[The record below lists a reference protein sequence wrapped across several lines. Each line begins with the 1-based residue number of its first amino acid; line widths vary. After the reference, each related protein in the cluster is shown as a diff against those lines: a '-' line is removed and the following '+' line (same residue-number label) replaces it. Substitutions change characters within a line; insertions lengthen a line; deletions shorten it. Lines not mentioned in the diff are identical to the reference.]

1 MSAMPCRSSGPRDSC
16 ELHPP
21 FITFFSHLMSAATAE
36 QPVSSNIAL
45 VSQAPKLRIVIVGH
59 VDHGKS
65 TLIGRLFHDT
75 NSLPEGKVEQIRKAS
90 EAEGMEFEF
99 AFLLDALLE
108 EQAQNITIDTT
119 QLPFRTAS
127 REYVII
133 DAPGHKEFLKNM
145 VTGAA
150 SADAAILLIDANEGI
165 QEQSKRHA
173 YLLSL
178 LGIRQIV
185 VAVNKMDLVGHRQ
198 ERFEKVKLDYTEFL
212 KQLDIEP
219 LHFIPISAKLG
230 LNITAS
236 SPELGWYTGPS
247 ILDALESMRISA
259 AAEGLPLRF
268 LIQDIY
274 RFDERRILAGR
285 IETGRLNVGDEICFW
300 PDGKRSRIKS
310 IEEWNAPVP
319 PVTAGVGE
327 SVAITLEEQIFVER
341 GQIGSHVDV
350 GPAEGREIHASLF
363 WLQNDPLPLNVPFTL
378 KLGTQSVEARLV
390 EIIHVL
396 DSSTLE
402 QLPGSHGIIH
412 KNEVARVRI
421 RTRKP
426 VAFDR
431 HDRINETSRF
441 VVVTGK
447 RIGGGGIIREAEY
460 PHEAAPIT
468 SDNIT
473 WTISPVS
480 PEARAEHFG
489 HQGAVIWLTGLSGS
503 GKSTLAVG
511 LDQQLHQRGLAS
523 FILDGDNLRH
533 GLCSNLGFSPED
545 RSENIRRAGET
556 ARLMAEAGLVVICS
570 LISPYRADRHRV
582 REICA
587 RDGVP
592 FAEVF
597 INAPLEICEERDPRG
612 LYKKARAGEIKDF
625 TGISSPYEPP
635 EAPEL
640 DLRTAE
646 RSLQSSLTELFD
658 FVIDITRIPEPRI
671 DSELTGG
678 SGI

>member
-1 MSAMPCRSSGPRDSC
+1 MATSLLPSSDLR
-16 ELHPP
+16 PP
-21 FITFFSHLMSAATAE
+21 T
-36 QPVSSNIAL
+36 
-45 VSQAPKLRIVIVGH
+45 SQKLRIVIVGH

-119 QLPFRTAS
+119 QLPFRTDK

-185 VAVNKMDLVGHRQ
+185 VAVNKMDLVNHSR
-198 ERFEKVKLDYTEFL
+198 ERFEKVRADYTEFL
-212 KQLDIEP
+212 AKLDIQP
-219 LHFIPISAKLG
+219 LQFLPISAKLG
-230 LNITAS
+230 LNITKN
-236 SPELGWYTGPS
+236 SPELAWHEGPA
-247 ILDALESMRISA
+247 ILEALDMLELSA
-259 AAEGLPLRF
+259 PPEGLPLRF
-268 LIQDIY
+268 VLQDIY

-285 IETGRLNVGDEICFW
+285 IETGSLRVGEEIMFW
-300 PDGKRSRIKS
+300 PDGKKSRIKS
-310 IEEWNAPVP
+310 IEDWNAKEP
-319 PVTAGVGE
+319 PTSAAVGE

-341 GQIGSHVDV
+341 GQIGSQPGH

-363 WLQNDPLPLNVPFTL
+363 WLQAEPLALNVPFTL

-390 EIIHVL
+390 EITRVL

-402 QLPGSHGIIH
+402 PLAGSPGLIH
-412 KNEVARVRI
+412 KNEVADVRI
-421 RTRKP
+421 RARKP
-426 VAFDR
+426 MAFDR
-431 HDRINETSRF
+431 HDRINETGRF
-441 VVVTGK
+441 VIVTGK
-447 RIGGGGIIREAEY
+447 RIGGGGIVREAEY
-460 PHEAAPIT
+460 LGDKTIT
-468 SDNIT
+468 SDHIT
-473 WTISPVS
+473 WTVSPVTR
-480 PEARAEHFG
+480 EARADHLG
-489 HQGAVIWLTGLSGS
+489 HRGAVVWLTGLSGS
-503 GKSTLAVG
+503 GKSTLATG
-511 LDQQLHQRGLAS
+511 LEYQLHRRGIAS

-533 GLCSNLGFSPED
+533 GLCSNLGFSSED

-556 ARLMAEAGLVVICS
+556 AKLMAEAGLVVICS
-570 LISPYRADRHRV
+570 LISPFRADRKRV
-582 REICA
+582 REICH

-592 FAEVF
+592 FAEVY
-597 INAPLEICEERDPRG
+597 INAPIEACEARDPRG
-612 LYKKARAGEIKDF
+612 LYKKARAGEIKEF
-625 TGISSPYEPP
+625 TGISSPYEEP
-635 EAPEL
+635 ETPEL
-640 DLRTAE
+640 ELRTSE
-646 RSLQSSLTELFD
+646 HSLENTL
-658 FVIDITRIPEPRI
+658 
-671 DSELTGG
+671 SELLHFALDLSRISETRVPGEFAKG

>member
-1 MSAMPCRSSGPRDSC
+1 M
-16 ELHPP
+16 
-21 FITFFSHLMSAATAE
+21 
-36 QPVSSNIAL
+36 
-45 VSQAPKLRIVIVGH
+45 
-59 VDHGKS
+59 DHGKS

-75 NSLPEGKVEQIRKAS
+75 NSLPEGKIEQIRKAS
-90 EAEGMEFEF
+90 EAEGMEFEY

-119 QLPFRTAS
+119 QLPFRTDK

-198 ERFEKVKLDYTEFL
+198 ERFEKVRSDYTEFL
-212 KQLDIEP
+212 GKLDLEP

-230 LNITAS
+230 LNITKN
-236 SPELGWYTGPS
+236 SPELSWHKGPA
-247 ILDALESMRISA
+247 ILEALDSMKIA
-259 AAEGLPLRF
+259 VPAEGLPLRF
-268 LIQDIY
+268 VLQDIY

-285 IETGRLNVGDEICFW
+285 IETGSLRVGEEIMFW
-300 PDGKRSRIKS
+300 PDGKKSRIKS
-310 IEEWNAPVP
+310 IENWNAKEPTL
-319 PVTAGVGE
+319 TASVGE

-341 GQIGSHVDV
+341 GQIGSQPGQ

-363 WLQNDPLPLNVPFTL
+363 WLQAEPLALNIPFTL
-378 KLGTQSVEARLV
+378 KIGTQSVEARLV
-390 EIIHVL
+390 EITRVL

-402 QLPGSHGIIH
+402 PLAGSPGIIH
-412 KNEVARVRI
+412 KNEVADVRI
-421 RTRKP
+421 RARKP
-426 VAFDR
+426 LAFDR
-431 HDRINETSRF
+431 HDRINETGRF
-441 VVVTGK
+441 VIVTGK
-447 RIGGGGIIREAEY
+447 RIGGGGIVREAEY
-460 PHEAAPIT
+460 AGDNAII
-468 SDNIT
+468 SDNLT
-473 WTISPVS
+473 WTVSPVTR
-480 PEARAEHFG
+480 EARAEHLG
-489 HQGAVIWLTGLSGS
+489 HRGAVVWLTGLSGS
-503 GKSTLAVG
+503 GKSTLATG
-511 LDQQLHQRGLAS
+511 LEYQLHRRGIAS

-556 ARLMAEAGLVVICS
+556 AKLMAEAGFVVICS
-570 LISPYRADRHRV
+570 LISPYQADRRRV
-582 REICA
+582 REICH

-597 INAPLEICEERDPRG
+597 INAPIEACEARDPRG
-612 LYKKARAGEIKDF
+612 LYKKARAGEIKEF
-625 TGISSPYEPP
+625 TGISSPYE
-635 EAPEL
+635 APESPEL
-640 DLRTAE
+640 ELRTSE
-646 RSLQSSLTELFD
+646 HSLENSLNDLLHFTVDLS
-658 FVIDITRIPEPRI
+658 RISEPQVPG
-671 DSELTGG
+671 EFAKG